1 MNNEREIEVEVE
13 NITYN
18 TNSDYENLTNK
29 PSINGVELDGNKTS
43 ADLNITDTIYDDTQV
58 RNDISSLQSSKV
70 DKETGKTL
78 SSNDYTNEE
87 KSKLANLSNYD
98 DTQIQSAIASLQ
110 TNKANVSDIPD
121 VSNFITSSVD
131 NLVNY
136 YKKNETYTQSEVN
149 NLIGAIQQFHYE
161 IVQTLPQT
169 GETNILY
176 LVPKSTSET
185 QNVYDE
191 YVYANSGWEKIGD
204 TQIDLSDYVTITML
218 NNALTNYTTTTDL
231 TTLLN
236 AKQDNI
242 TSSNKLSSDLVDDTN
257 NTNLFVTSSEKST
270 WSSKY
275 DKPTNG
281 IPKTDLD
288 SSVQTSLGLADSAL
302 QSETYTGT
310 ITSVKMNG
318 STISTSGEADL
329 GTVITQHQDISGKQD
344 VMQYSTMP
352 TADSTTVGKVVQYV
366 GTTDVNYTNGYFY
379 IGTTDG
385 ESTPTYSWEQV
396 NVQAS
401 ESGASKLEDLENVYI
416 FKGLRFYCDNG
427 NQGTDTTNNA
437 EAQRLVDY
445 ILSQSVPTS
454 ATDFYCY
461 FDSMLLHSDWWKGS
475 VAELLKPSLIE
486 TWNDSIRI
494 TFYYDHIVYAYG
506 AFYSGN
512 GSNSTISITISFGR
526 TTHIVTKTLS
536 RASNMVSIPV
546 LLRQYSSTQYIGSK
560 YIYNVL
566 PESSVT
572 PTTNDQL
579 VNKSYVDN
587 SILTKTYELSGLNAY
602 SSNSTYSVNDYVYYN
617 NLIYKCNTAVDTA
630 EAFDSTKWTQKT
642 YMEYISDAL
651 SV

>member
-18 TNSDYENLTNK
+18 SNSDYTNLTNK

-58 RNDISSLQSSKV
+58 RNDISTLQSSKV

-136 YKKNETYTQSEVN
+136 YKKSETYTQSEVN

-161 IVQTLPQT
+161 IVSTLPQT
-169 GETNILY
+169 GANNILY
-176 LVPKSTSET
+176 LVPKTTTET

-191 YVYANSGWEKIGD
+191 YVYANNGWEKIGD

-218 NNALTNYTTTTDL
+218 NNALANYTTTTDL

-257 NTNLFVTSSEKST
+257 STNKFVTTNEKFI
-270 WSSKY
+270 WNSKSDFSGSY
-275 DKPTNG
+275 NDLTDKPT
-281 IPKTDLD
+281 IPT
-288 SSVQTSLGLADSAL
+288 VPTNVSAFTNDAGYL
-302 QSETYTGT
+302 
-310 ITSVKMNG
+310 
-318 STISTSGEADL
+318 
-329 GTVITQHQDISGKQD
+329 TQHQDISGKQD

-352 TADSTTVGKVVQYV
+352 TASSSTVGKIVQYI
-366 GTTDVNYTNGYFY
+366 GTTDNTYTNGYFY

-385 ESTPTYSWEQV
+385 ESTPTYSWEPI
-396 NVQAS
+396 NVQDSAS
-401 ESGASKLEDLENVYI
+401 GGASKLEDLEDV
-416 FKGLRFYCDNG
+416 FVFNG
-427 NQGTDTTNNA
+427 ANMIITTNQYTIRTNDSYNKSI
-437 EAQRLVDY
+437 AQKLVDY
-445 ILSQSVPTS
+445 MLANDYT
-454 ATDFYCY
+454 TNFYCY
-461 FDSMLLHSDWWKGS
+461 FGNTNLKYNSDQVKKS
-475 VAELLKPSLIE
+475 FFLKPNLNPSRYSNYWDIRF
-486 TWNDSIRI
+486 TDNIDAFIDGTYYTTPSYKGIVFKIYFTND
-494 TFYYDHIVYAYG
+494 TDYIVSYFELTA
-506 AFYSGN
+506 SP
-512 GSNSTISITISFGR
+512 T
-526 TTHIVTKTLS
+526 VTRFINDNTE
-536 RASNMVSIPV
+536 
-546 LLRQYSSTQYIGSK
+546 QYISAK
-560 YIYNVL
+560 KTFTTL

-572 PTTNDQL
+572 PTTNNQL
-579 VNKSYVDN
+579 TNKSYVDS
-587 SILTKTYELSGLNAY
+587 SILAKTYELSGLSAY
-602 SSNSTYSVNDYVYYN
+602 SSSSTYSVDDYVYYN